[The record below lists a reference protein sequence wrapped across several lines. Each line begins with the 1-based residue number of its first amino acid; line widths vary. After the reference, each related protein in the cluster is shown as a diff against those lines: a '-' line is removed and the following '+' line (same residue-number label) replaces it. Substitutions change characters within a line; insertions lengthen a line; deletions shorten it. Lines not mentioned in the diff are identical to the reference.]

1 MKGIIFDMDGV
12 LTDSSPI
19 HDWAFRETLRPY
31 GIVVDYRR
39 IAGMRT
45 RDAIA
50 MLLAENDIHGVEPE
64 RLAAAKSEAALRRIR
79 EENPVVPGALDVVE
93 RLAAKF
99 PIVLASS
106 GSRESVDAFLE
117 LNCARPLFQAVLSGG
132 DVNAAKPAP
141 DIYLEAAR
149 RLGIFPRDCLVVEDS
164 ISGAQS
170 ATAAGAEVTM
180 VTASLD
186 SLRRLLDYAVTV
198 ADVPDAEVIRQF
210 ASGPRHREQ
219 WTAVIPAAGRGT
231 RLGFDLPKIL
241 YPVAGRTILE
251 WLARL
256 LEPFCARVIVV
267 ASPEGAPVISRR
279 LDQLLP
285 GRSEVVVQAEPRGMA
300 DAIQAALPQLR
311 TSHALIVWGD
321 QAALKPESLDVCA
334 RLHENAAPLA
344 TVPTAMRDKP
354 YIHLER
360 DFSNRVTRVLQAR
373 ERDSMP
379 DRGESDCGVFFFRS
393 IALRRLLAELHR
405 NGAAI
410 GSQTG
415 ELNFLPALPL
425 AARLPGSLLTP
436 RIMTEEESIG
446 VNSRQDA
453 EILAGVLVARGA
465 GIAGA

>member
-12 LTDSSPI
+12 LTDSSLI
-19 HDWAFRETLRPY
+19 HEWAFREVFRPY
-31 GIVVDYRR
+31 GIVVDYGR

-50 MLLAENDIHGVEPE
+50 MLLAENCVHDAEPA
-64 RLAAAKSEAALRRIR
+64 RLAAAKSEAALRRMR
-79 EENPVVPGALDVVE
+79 EENPVVPGGLDVVE

-99 PIVLASS
+99 PIALASS
-106 GSRESVDAFLE
+106 GSRESVDAFLD

-132 DVNAAKPAP
+132 DTKAAKPAP

-149 RLGIFPRDCLVVEDS
+149 RLGLSPRDCLVVEDS
-164 ISGAQS
+164 ISGVQS
-170 ATAAGAEVTM
+170 AAAAGAQVTM
-180 VTASLD
+180 VRASLD
-186 SLRRLLDYAVTV
+186 SLRRLLEYSVTV
-198 ADVPDAEVIRQF
+198 SDVPEADVIRQF

-219 WTAVIPAAGRGT
+219 WTAIIPAAGRGT

-251 WLARL
+251 WLACL
-256 LEPFCARVIVV
+256 LGPFCARVIVV

-285 GRSEVVVQAEPRGMA
+285 GQSEVVVQAEPRGMA

-311 TSHALIVWGD
+311 TPHALIVWGD
-321 QAALKPESLDVCA
+321 QAALKPESLDVGA

-344 TVPTAMRDKP
+344 TVPTVMRDKP
-354 YIHLER
+354 YIHFER
-360 DFSNRVTRVLQAR
+360 DFHNRVIRVLQAR
-373 ERDSMP
+373 EGDNMP
-379 DRGESDCGVFFFRS
+379 AKGESDCGVFFFRS
-393 IALRRLLAELHR
+393 IALRRLLAELQH
-405 NGAAI
+405 NGA
-410 GSQTG
+410 GLGRQTG
-415 ELNFLPALPL
+415 EFNFLPALPL

-453 EILAGVLVARGA
+453 EILAGVLLGRGA
-465 GIAGA
+465 GVAGV